1 MVKLGIHAYLSH
13 MKTSRSSSIYVILF
27 CALFAAVLA
36 YAAPALAD
44 QHNPELSPLFVRL
57 MKKDLAAAEAR
68 EIEAQIWSLWQ
79 PSGSQTTDLLLA
91 RADGLLR
98 EEDTDSAI
106 SVLDEVVSLAPDY
119 AEGWNKRATAHFLQ
133 DDYKTALNDVERTLR
148 LEPRHFGAWSGLGTI
163 LLTMGED
170 ARALRAYDHAL
181 QINPHL
187 EDIAREA
194 KRLELIVRGRG
205 I

>member
-1 MVKLGIHAYLSH
+1 MNARMPYS
-13 MKTSRSSSIYVILF
+13 
-27 CALFAAVLA
+27 LFAAIYGALLA
-36 YAAPALAD
+36 WLLIYAPPAQAD
-44 QHNPELSPLFVRL
+44 QRNPKLSPLFERL
-57 MKKDLAAAEAR
+57 MNKELSAPEAR
-68 EIEAQIWSLWQ
+68 EIEAQIWLLWQ
-79 PSGSQTTDLLLA
+79 PSGSETTDLLLA

-98 EEDTDSAI
+98 EEDPESAL

-133 DDYKTALNDVERTLR
+133 DDYRAALNDVERTLR

-187 EDIAREA
+187 EEIAREA
-194 KRLELIVRGRG
+194 KRLELVVRGRG

>member
-1 MVKLGIHAYLSH
+1 MATPGFHAYLLGMNARMPYS
-13 MKTSRSSSIYVILF
+13 
-27 CALFAAVLA
+27 LFAAIYGALLA
-36 YAAPALAD
+36 WLLIYAPPAQAD
-44 QHNPELSPLFVRL
+44 QRNPKLSPLFERL
-57 MKKDLAAAEAR
+57 MNKELSAPEAR
-68 EIEAQIWSLWQ
+68 EIEAQIWLLWQ
-79 PSGSQTTDLLLA
+79 PSGSETTDLLLA

-98 EEDTDSAI
+98 EEDPESAL

-133 DDYKTALNDVERTLR
+133 DDYRAALNDVERTLR

-187 EDIAREA
+187 EEIAREA
-194 KRLELIVRGRG
+194 KRLELVVRGRG